1 MEADLVDAVSKLA
14 EKLVAAKATIA
25 QIEQKRAT
33 TLSSNNERI
42 KELEDSLLHVQAE
55 LTETRAQRNVLEK
68 RVETHKSAVRASRE
82 EVASITIELE
92 SMRQQCASL
101 QEELSDTK
109 SKITNMR
116 MSAPTSADAASPE
129 VQALEEENI
138 ELLKENKEL
147 RKEVATYK
155 AQVEKAAKI
164 SEFAQPRQFGTDLG
178 KRILSAENIVKPTSS
193 DGIVKTAENSEAQQK
208 RVRNRK
214 MSVAAGDENAPGECA
229 QS

>member
-1 MEADLVDAVSKLA
+1 MDAVSKLA

-33 TLSSNNERI
+33 TVSSNNERL

-55 LTETRAQRNVLEK
+55 LVETRAQRNVLEK
-68 RVETHKSAVRASRE
+68 RVETHKSAVRVSRE
-82 EVASITIELE
+82 EVASMTIELE
-92 SMRQQCASL
+92 SVRQAMAAV
-101 QEELSDTK
+101 QEELNDAK

-116 MSAPTSADAASPE
+116 MTAPTASDAAAPE
-129 VQALEEENI
+129 IQALEEENI

-147 RKEVATYK
+147 RKSVATLK
-155 AQVEKAAKI
+155 AQAEKAAKI
-164 SEFAQPRQFGTDLG
+164 SEFSQPRQFGTDLG
-178 KRILSAENIVKPTSS
+178 TRILSAENIVKS
-193 DGIVKTAENSEAQQK
+193 NSNDIGVTKPVDATEAQQK

-214 MSVAAGDENAPGECA
+214 MSVAGGDENTPGECA